1 MPVWKSTEDFHSG
14 TLLDVNDGASL
25 TFNGDV
31 TIQEVEDV
39 DRVLRNIGRTA

>member
-31 TIQEVEDV
+31 TIQEVENV
-39 DRVLRNIGRTA
+39 GIAIQNAGSIE